1 MCGNC
6 SEPCPQ
12 ALVGISYRTFLAHLL
27 LFSKVF
33 HIYVYRCFAHT
44 FVCHLCAW
52 CLWRS
57 EVFNLL
63 EPELHMVVRLHVGAG
78 NQTHSFCK
86 SF

>member
-1 MCGNC
+1 MC
-6 SEPCPQ
+6 
-12 ALVGISYRTFLAHLL
+12 ALPTL
-27 LFSKVF
+27 
-33 HIYVYRCFAHT
+33 T
-44 FVCHLCAW
+44 FVCHLRAW

-57 EVFNLL
+57 EVFNLS